1 MSTMQLTRTDIIG
14 SLVTGLTAGF
24 AGWQILSYLN
34 APTLSDI
41 SWFWLVVLVPLLW
54 LFGVKLGYL
63 LAGRWPFFG
72 QFGKFAAIGFTNAA
86 VDFGIFNLLFAISGQ
101 RHEYFIISNVI
112 SFCVA
117 ALHSYLWN
125 KYWAF
130 KSSRGDGG
138 LVEFAKFI
146 SILMIA
152 VGVNT
157 AVAYIAFISGVG
169 LGGRVDVWANLGKV
183 AGSAVALLIT
193 FIGFRLIVF
202 KHKES

>member
-1 MSTMQLTRTDIIG
+1 MKLTSKDIIG
-14 SLVTGLTAGF
+14 SIVTGLTAGF
-24 AGWQILSYLN
+24 AGWQILDYLN
-34 APTLSDI
+34 APKLFAV
-41 SWFWLVVLVPLLW
+41 SWFWLVILVPLLW
-54 LFGVKLGYL
+54 LAGIKLGYL
-63 LAGRWPFFG
+63 LSRRWPFFA

-112 SFCVA
+112 SFCIA

-130 KSSRGDGG
+130 ESSTSDGG

-146 SILMIA
+146 SILLIA

-157 AVAYIAFISGVG
+157 AVAYIAFVSGVG
-169 LGGRVDVWANLGKV
+169 LGGRVDVWANLGKI

-202 KHKES
+202 KRKES